1 MNNART
7 EADLKPL
14 DDAKATLAKV
24 AAAATKAHDELAKR
38 EADLAALEEESGTRL
53 FNARLATDA
62 DAETKI
68 AAEIAA
74 AKQTVETQRRIAAAA
89 KAAIQ
94 SAQRDVWAAEAA
106 ELREDVRLR
115 WPKVRNR
122 IDETAKVLDELADVE
137 GCRFW
142 PGPQPLPSGAC
153 PEGSM
158 MRTATGRLMADI
170 ADLERRATVLETQ
183 AGLTPQNSI
192 MAAVLP
198 SAAWHFGSMGI
209 LVTRPLVVHGS
220 QLDDASAALAGR
232 EIPETPEPTAAE
244 IAAARGNPSTW
255 RG

>member
-1 MNNART
+1 MNRT
-7 EADLKPL
+7 EAQTALARL
-14 DDAKATLAKV
+14 QEEKARAASEL
-24 AAAATKAHDELAKR
+24 AAAREGLDRLETESGDRLLTARLDGDETAAKGIREELA
-38 EADLAALEEESGTRL
+38 AARGHVSELE
-53 FNARLATDA
+53 
-62 DAETKI
+62 KI
-68 AAEIAA
+68 AVACD
-74 AKQTVETQRRIAAAA
+74 R
-89 KAAIQ
+89 AIRQ
-94 SAQRDVWAAEAA
+94 GEKDVLAAEAA
-106 ELREDVRLR
+106 ELREDVLRR
-115 WPKVRNR
+115 WPEVRNR
-122 IDETAKVLDELADVE
+122 IDETAKVLDALFVAE

-198 SAAWHFGSMGI
+198 SAAWHFGSVGV

-232 EIPETPEPTAAE
+232 EVPKTPDPTAAE